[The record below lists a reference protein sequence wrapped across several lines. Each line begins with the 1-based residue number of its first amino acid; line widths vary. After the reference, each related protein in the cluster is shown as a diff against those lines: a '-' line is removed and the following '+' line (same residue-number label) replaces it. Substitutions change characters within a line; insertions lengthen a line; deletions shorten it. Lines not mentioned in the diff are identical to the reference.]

1 MCDSPFLGDATRPL
15 AEDSCLCACARDPF
29 ISEPIHSLIVKFLGT
44 VGIHSRGNIN
54 AEQVMDEIRRHPESK
69 RAGAMATFLGIV
81 REDPVES
88 SSSKVRY
95 LEYEAFEEVAT
106 QKLQELRGELMKKEG
121 IVDVSIHHVV
131 DRLEVGDVSL
141 IIAVLGTRRRFVF
154 PVLEEA
160 VERVKKEV
168 PIWKKEFTSDN
179 AYWVENTPP
188 PHNSK
193 DSQ

>member
-1 MCDSPFLGDATRPL
+1 VY
-15 AEDSCLCACARDPF
+15 ARDPF
-29 ISEPIHSLIVKFLGT
+29 ISEPIYSRVVEFLGT
-44 VGIHSRGNIN
+44 VGIHSRGSISI
-54 AEQVMDEIRRHPESK
+54 EQVMDEIRRHRESK
-69 RAGAMATFLGIV
+69 RAGAMATFVGIV

-106 QKLQELRGELMKKEG
+106 QKLQELRDDLTKREG

-131 DRLEVGDVSL
+131 DRLGVGDVSL

-179 AYWVENTPP
+179 AYWVENTSPSQ
-188 PHNSK
+188 NSK
-193 DSQ
+193 DRQ

>member
-1 MCDSPFLGDATRPL
+1 MCDSPLLGDATHPL
-15 AEDSCLCACARDPF
+15 AEDSYLCAYARDPF
-29 ISEPIHSLIVKFLGT
+29 ISEPIYSRTVEFLGT
-44 VGIHSRGNIN
+44 VGIHSRGSIN
-54 AEQVMDEIRRHPESK
+54 VEQVMNEIRRQPESK
-69 RAGAMATFLGIV
+69 RAGAMATFVGIV

-88 SSSKVRY
+88 SSGKVRY

-106 QKLQELRGELMKKEG
+106 QKLQELRDDLTEREG

-179 AYWVENTPP
+179 AYWVENIPP
-188 PHNSK
+188 SQ
-193 DSQ
+193 DSRDHQ